1 MARNKYWYVNTY
13 ECGRA
18 YGGPEEGGWWYA
30 YGTPTEKSIVC
41 ATEEEA
47 WQKWEE
53 RVNAWAEY
61 NAGHE
66 PIENLN
72 GDGVIRVFVETHR
85 ATKFPKSRP
94 YYS

>member
-30 YGTPTEKSIVC
+30 YGTPIEKSIVC

-47 WQKWEE
+47 WEKREE

-61 NAGHE
+61 NASHE
-66 PIENLN
+66 PIENVN

-85 ATKFPKSRP
+85 ATAFPKSRP

>member
-18 YGGPEEGGWWYA
+18 YGGPEEGGWWYD
-30 YGTPTEKSIVC
+30 YGKPIEKSIVC

-47 WQKWEE
+47 WEKRAE
-53 RVNAWAEY
+53 REKAWAEY
-61 NAGHE
+61 NEGRE
-66 PIENLN
+66 PIESVN
-72 GDGVIRVFVETHR
+72 GDGVIMVFVETHR
-85 ATKFPKSRP
+85 AVWFPKQKP